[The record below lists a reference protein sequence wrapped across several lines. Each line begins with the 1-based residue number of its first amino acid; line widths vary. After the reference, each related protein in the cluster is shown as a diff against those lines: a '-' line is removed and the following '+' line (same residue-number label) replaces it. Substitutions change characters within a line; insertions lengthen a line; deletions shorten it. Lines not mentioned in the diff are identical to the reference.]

1 MMKFLSVLSLNAF
14 FLFLSVLAYGQE
26 DKKVTAKIES
36 TTLENQIKIK
46 AVVVNNT
53 AVYKELNYLLI
64 SIKKGN
70 GGNLSHNQQSSKF
83 SVNPNEVKM
92 LSELSV
98 NLESQD
104 ALKAFLYIQDEESGV
119 LVAKDSLELN
129 GDLFKKKKAKIEEDA
144 VYELKGLTID
154 ETKTKVGK
162 DFYDMFYI
170 QYSQLP
176 DKSSSAVT
184 ISELPLRGT
193 SGQINIQMEDKII
206 YSFMTNP
213 GEDYLKEQ
221 LAYSLKY
228 IREFTAKKN
237 LIKNEFIY

>member
-1 MMKFLSVLSLNAF
+1 MKPLFILSLNAF
-14 FLFLSVLAYGQE
+14 FVFLSIIIHGQE
-26 DKKVTAKIES
+26 EKKVSARIES
-36 TTLENQIKIK
+36 STLENQIRIK
-46 AVVVNNT
+46 ALAVNST
-53 AVYKELNYLLI
+53 TVYKELNYLLI

-70 GGNLSHNQQSSKF
+70 EGNLSNNQQSGKF
-83 SVNPNEVKM
+83 SLNPNEVKV
-92 LSELSV
+92 LSEISV
-98 NLESQD
+98 NLESKD
-104 ALKAFLYIQDEESGV
+104 ALKAFLYIRDENSKV

-129 GDLFKKKKAKIEEDA
+129 GSLFKNTTAKVEDDA

-154 ETKTKVGK
+154 ETKTKIGK

-176 DKSSSAVT
+176 DKSGSPIT
-184 ISELPLRGT
+184 ITELPLRGT
-193 SGQINIQMEDKII
+193 SGQINIQIDDKII

-221 LAYSLKY
+221 LGFSLKY
-228 IREFTAKKN
+228 IKEFTTKKN

>member
-1 MMKFLSVLSLNAF
+1 MMKSLSILSFNTFLFFLSVLG
-14 FLFLSVLAYGQE
+14 YGQE
-26 DKKVTAKIES
+26 DKKVTARIENS
-36 TTLENQIKIK
+36 TLENQIKIK
-46 AVVVNNT
+46 AVVINNT

-70 GGNLSHNQQSSKF
+70 GGNLSNNQQSGKF
-83 SVNPNEVKM
+83 SVNPNEVKV
-92 LSELSV
+92 LSEISV
-98 NLESQD
+98 NLESKD
-104 ALKAFLYIQDEESGV
+104 ALKAFLYIRDEESKA

-129 GDLFKKKKAKIEEDA
+129 SDLFKKKTARIEDDA

-154 ETKTKVGK
+154 DTKTKVGK

-176 DKSSSAVT
+176 DKSVSAIT

-193 SGQINIQMEDKII
+193 SGQINIQIDDKII

-221 LAYSLKY
+221 LAFSLKY
-228 IREFTAKKN
+228 IKEFTAKKN

>member
-1 MMKFLSVLSLNAF
+1 MMKSLSILSLVTFFVFLSILG
-14 FLFLSVLAYGQE
+14 YGQE
-26 DKKVTAKIES
+26 DKKVTARIES
-36 TTLENQIKIK
+36 SILENQIKIK

-53 AVYKELNYLLI
+53 AVYKELNYFLI

-70 GGNLSHNQQSSKF
+70 GGNLSNNQQSGKF
-83 SVNPNEVKM
+83 SINPNEVKV
-92 LSELSV
+92 LSEISV
-98 NLESQD
+98 NLETKD
-104 ALKAFLYIQDEESGV
+104 ALKAFLYIKDEQSKA

-129 GDLFKKKKAKIEEDA
+129 SDLFKKKTAKIEDDA
-144 VYELKGLTID
+144 VYELRGLAID

-193 SGQINIQMEDKII
+193 SGQINIQIDDKII

-213 GEDYLKEQ
+213 GEDYLQEQ

-228 IREFTAKKN
+228 IKEFTAKKN

>member
-1 MMKFLSVLSLNAF
+1 MKLLYSLSLSTF
-14 FLFLSVLAYGQE
+14 FIVLSVLAYGQE
-26 DKKVTAKIES
+26 DKKVTAKIQS
-36 TTLENQIKIK
+36 SVLENQIKLK
-46 AVVVNNT
+46 AVVMNNT
-53 AVYKELNYLLI
+53 AVYKELNYLLV
-64 SIKKGN
+64 SIKKGS
-70 GGNLSHNQQSSKF
+70 GGNLSNNQQSGKF
-83 SVNPNEVKM
+83 SVNPNEVKV
-92 LSELSV
+92 LSEFSV
-98 NLESQD
+98 NLDSKD
-104 ALKAFLYIQDEESGV
+104 ALKAFLYIRDEETRT

-129 GDLFKKKKAKIEEDA
+129 SDLFTKKIAKIEDDA

-162 DFYDMFYI
+162 DFYDMFYM

-193 SGQINIQMEDKII
+193 SGQINIQIDDKVI
-206 YSFMTNP
+206 YSFMSNP

-221 LAYSLKY
+221 LNFSLKY
-228 IREFTAKKN
+228 IKEFNAKKN

>member
-1 MMKFLSVLSLNAF
+1 MKLLYSLSLSTF
-14 FLFLSVLAYGQE
+14 FIVLSVLAYGQE
-26 DKKVTAKIES
+26 DKKVTAKIQS
-36 TTLENQIKIK
+36 SVLENQIKLK
-46 AVVVNNT
+46 AVVMNNT

-70 GGNLSHNQQSSKF
+70 GGNLSNNQQSGKF
-83 SVNPNEVKM
+83 SVNPNEVKV
-92 LSELSV
+92 LSEFSV
-98 NLESQD
+98 NLDSKD
-104 ALKAFLYIQDEESGV
+104 ALKAFLYIRDEETRT

-129 GDLFKKKKAKIEEDA
+129 SDLFKKKIAKIEDDA

-162 DFYDMFYI
+162 DFYDMFYM

-176 DKSSSAVT
+176 EKSSSAVT

-193 SGQINIQMEDKII
+193 SGQINIQIDDKVI
-206 YSFMTNP
+206 YSFMSNP

-221 LAYSLKY
+221 LTFSLKY
-228 IREFTAKKN
+228 IKEFNAKKN

>member
-1 MMKFLSVLSLNAF
+1 MKLLYSLSLSTF
-14 FLFLSVLAYGQE
+14 FIVLSVLAYGQE
-26 DKKVTAKIES
+26 DKKVTAKIQS
-36 TTLENQIKIK
+36 SVLENQIKLK
-46 AVVVNNT
+46 AVVMNNT

-70 GGNLSHNQQSSKF
+70 GGNLSNNQQSGKF
-83 SVNPNEVKM
+83 SVNPNEVKV
-92 LSELSV
+92 LSEFSV
-98 NLESQD
+98 NLDSKD
-104 ALKAFLYIQDEESGV
+104 ALKAFLYIRDEETRT

-129 GDLFKKKKAKIEEDA
+129 SDLFKKKIAKIEDDV

-162 DFYDMFYI
+162 DFYDMFYM

-176 DKSSSAVT
+176 EKSSSAVT

-193 SGQINIQMEDKII
+193 SGQINIQIDDKVI
-206 YSFMTNP
+206 YSFMSNP

-221 LAYSLKY
+221 LTFSLKY
-228 IREFTAKKN
+228 IKEFNAKKN